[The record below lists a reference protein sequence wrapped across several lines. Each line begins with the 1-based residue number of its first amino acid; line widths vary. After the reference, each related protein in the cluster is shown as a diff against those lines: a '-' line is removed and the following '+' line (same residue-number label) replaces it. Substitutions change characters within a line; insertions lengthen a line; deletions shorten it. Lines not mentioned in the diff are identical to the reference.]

1 MKRARPFIELCGF
14 LRFFLAALCLAVV
27 SPAAAQNSPAIPAE
41 LRDNQRTITIRADR
55 QEKDRQTYMLHG
67 HVVISLRDWKLTADE
82 ANYDE
87 PSGEVVAKGH
97 VTFDDDR
104 AHLEADEAHYNIQT
118 TLGWFRNGHGTLH
131 PELHPRAR
139 MLVTENPF
147 YVTGRRVDRLAP
159 GTYFIDHGRVTTC
172 ECESTG
178 WSIAAHSARVEV
190 GDKAVTH
197 GAVFSLF
204 RIPMFYSP
212 VLVNSI
218 AERPRRAGLLM
229 PQIGNSGQK
238 GFTIGE
244 GFFLPISRS
253 SDLLLGIIDYSHRGL
268 GGSGR
273 FRIIPSSTSDLTVN
287 FFGVNDR
294 GLPSEPQ
301 LKAPGVSFQVE
312 GKAENLGG
320 GFRGVVAVDYISS
333 LAFRQIFTDNFTQA
347 VTSEVRQSGFA
358 TKNFDAY
365 SLNFYASRYQNF
377 LTAERRIGNSII
389 IDQSPSVSFS
399 RMDEQ
404 LGKTP
409 FFFAFDTSM
418 DGVQRTQPGFTT
430 EFKDRED
437 FHPTITV
444 RSRPFWGFHATPSVG
459 MRVTRYGT
467 SLDANHDP
475 LTRLLGEF
483 SLDLRPPS
491 LAKIYSRDAWNHRFK
506 HVIEPDLRYRLVR
519 ARDAENIMDIIRFDE
534 TDILAETNEIEYSVT
549 NTIFSRKDGSPGS
562 EETPQARELIS
573 WRVSQKYYFDPT
585 FGGALQPGNQIV
597 FDPTISL
604 TGFAFAQGRHLSPIV
619 SVLKV
624 APFSNYDT
632 EIRTDLNPSDGGVLN
647 AGITSHIRRGSTGL
661 AVTDFFVSR
670 EAALIQPLPP
680 ATTPSQVTSFNLLR
694 VIATYGDVNRKG
706 FSGAAGVDY
715 NFTKGI
721 AHQVVSQLSYNFGCF
736 ALDFEYRRFAL
747 GELRRENQFRIALS
761 LANVGTFGNLK
772 PRERLY

>member
-1 MKRARPFIELCGF
+1 M
-14 LRFFLAALCLAVV
+14 AALGLIANM
-27 SPAAAQNSPAIPAE
+27 PAAAQNPSAIPPE
-41 LRDNQRTITIRADR
+41 LRNDQSTVTIRADR
-55 QEKDRQTYMLHG
+55 QEKIQQTYSLHG
-67 HVVISLRDWKLTADE
+67 HVIITLRDWKLTADE
-82 ANYDE
+82 ASYDDR
-87 PSGEVVAKGH
+87 SGEVVAKGH
-97 VTFDDDR
+97 VTFDDPR
-104 AHLEADEAHYNIQT
+104 THLEADEAHYNIHT
-118 TLGWFRNGHGTLH
+118 TQGWFLNGHGTLH
-131 PELHPRAR
+131 PVMRPRAR
-139 MLVTENPF
+139 MLATENPF
-147 YVTGRRVDRLAP
+147 YLSGRRVERLGPA
-159 GTYFIDHGRVTTC
+159 TYFIDHGRVTTC
-172 ECESTG
+172 ECEKTG
-178 WSIAAHSARVEV
+178 WTISAHDARVKAD
-190 GDKAVTH
+190 DKAVTH

-204 RIPMFYSP
+204 RVPVFYSP

-218 AERPRRAGLLM
+218 AERPRQAGFLL

-238 GFTIGE
+238 GFTIGD
-244 GFFLPISRS
+244 GFFLPINRS
-253 SDLLLGIIDYSHRGL
+253 TDLELGIIDYSHRGL

-294 GLPSEPQ
+294 GLSSQPQ
-301 LKAPGVSFQVE
+301 LKAPGVSFQVN
-312 GKAENLGG
+312 GKADNLGY
-320 GFRGVVAVDYISS
+320 GFRGVVSVDYISS

-347 VTSEVRQSGFA
+347 VTSEVRQAGFA
-358 TKNFDAY
+358 TKDFDAY

-377 LTAERRIGNSII
+377 LTAERKIGNSII
-389 IDQSPSVSFS
+389 IDHSPSVSFS
-399 RMDEQ
+399 GMDKQ
-404 LGKTP
+404 WGRTP
-409 FFFAFDTSM
+409 FFFSFDASM
-418 DGVQRTQPGFTT
+418 DGVQRTQPGATT

-444 RSRPFWGFHATPSVG
+444 RSKPFLGIYVTPSVG

-467 SLDANHDP
+467 SLDASHDP

-506 HVIEPDLRYRLVR
+506 HVIEPDIRYRLVR
-519 ARDAENIMDIIRFDE
+519 ARDAENIMDVVRFDE
-534 TDILAETNEIEYSVT
+534 TDILAETNEVEYSLT
-549 NTIFSRKDGSPGS
+549 NSIFARKDGSPGS
-562 EETPQARELIS
+562 DETPQAHELIS
-573 WRVSQKYYFDPT
+573 WRLSQKYYFDPT
-585 FGGALQPGNQIV
+585 FGGALQPGSQIV
-597 FDPTISL
+597 FDPTIAL

-647 AGITSHIRRGSTGL
+647 AGITSHIRHGLTGL

-680 ATTPSQVTSFNLLR
+680 GTTTSQITSFNLLR
-694 VIATYGDVNRKG
+694 VIATYGEVNRKG
-706 FSGAAGVDY
+706 FSGAAGLDY